1 MLNFQGFLGTIVTIV
16 VTRFPNPGC
25 WMLDGAE
32 RPRFSREKI
41 IISLVWQLGAA
52 SQLLII
58 MSYQSYIWVIYI
70 LHAYYCVIYIYILV

>member
-1 MLNFQGFLGTIVTIV
+1 MLIFQGFLGTIVTIV

-52 SQLLII
+52 SQI
-58 MSYQSYIWVIYI
+58 VI
-70 LHAYYCVIYIYILV
+70 